1 VTCLGKTAG
10 LTNTWF
16 IVLLLAV
23 AGCTTPPPQSQTQT
37 QTPIQAGLHLS
48 KVGFADL
55 PQWSGVDQVRA
66 QLSFQRS
73 CAVLMTK
80 PGETALAGAGY
91 AGTVADWRPVCDA
104 AKSGS
109 RDFFEKNFT
118 PFAVDGEA
126 LFTGYYEPQ
135 IRGSRTR
142 TGAFQTPV
150 YGLPSDLVRVDLGL
164 FNTKLKG
171 ERISGKVEGRALVPY
186 ADRAQIDTG
195 GIAAAPVLFYTDD
208 AIAFFFLQIQGSGRV
223 VFDDGS
229 NARIAYA
236 GENGQAYTAIGRT
249 LIAEGALTREEV
261 SLQSIRAWLAAHPG
275 RARAV
280 MQTNR
285 SYIFFAEVPV
295 GDPALG
301 STGSLGTNLTPLA
314 SLAVDSRIHALGAPF
329 YVAADGPDPVHDVMV
344 AQDIGGAIRGPARG
358 DMFFGFGAEA
368 ERRAGAMKAPG
379 RLYLLLPNGLAEKIG
394 AGRDYPPNVTQ

>member
-1 VTCLGKTAG
+1 M
-10 LTNTWF
+10 
-16 IVLLLAV
+16 
-23 AGCTTPPPQSQTQT
+23 AGCTTPPPKTQT
-37 QTPIQAGLHLS
+37 QPQPPTQAGLSLS
-48 KVGFADL
+48 KASFADL
-55 PQWSGVDQVRA
+55 PQWRGMDQGGA

-73 CAVLMTK
+73 CAVLMAK
-80 PGETALAGAGY
+80 PGETVLAGAGY
-91 AGTVADWRPVCDA
+91 AGTVADWRGVCDS
-104 AKSGS
+104 AKSGGKIND

-135 IRGSRTR
+135 IQGSRTR
-142 TGAFQTPV
+142 SGAFQTPV
-150 YGLPSDLVRVDLGL
+150 YGPPSDLVRVDLGL
-164 FNTKLKG
+164 FNPKLKG
-171 ERISGKVEGRALVPY
+171 ERVSGKVEGRALVPY
-186 ADRAQIDTG
+186 ADRAEIDTG
-195 GIAAAPVLFYTDD
+195 GIRTAPILFYTDD
-208 AIAFFFLQIQGSGRV
+208 PIAFFFLQIQGSGRV
-223 VFDDGS
+223 VFDDGKT
-229 NARIAYA
+229 ARIAYA

-249 LIAEGALTREEV
+249 LIAEGSLTREEV
-261 SLQSIRAWLAAHPG
+261 SLQSIRAWLAAHPD

-285 SYIFFAEVPV
+285 SYIFFTEVPL

-329 YVAADGPDPVHDVMV
+329 YVAADGPDPVHAVMV

-379 RLYLLLPNGLAEKIG
+379 RLYLLLPNGPAKKIG
-394 AGRDYPPNVTQ
+394 AGRDYPP

>member
-1 VTCLGKTAG
+1 MT
-10 LTNTWF
+10 
-16 IVLLLAV
+16 
-23 AGCTTPPPQSQTQT
+23 GCTTPRPQTQA
-37 QTPIQAGLHLS
+37 PAGLHLS
-48 KVGFADL
+48 KVSFADL
-55 PQWSGVDQVRA
+55 PQWSGADQVRA

-73 CAVLMTK
+73 CAVLMAK
-80 PGETALAGAGY
+80 PDSTVLSGSGY
-91 AGTVADWRPVCDA
+91 AGTVADWRAVCDS
-104 AKSGS
+104 AKGPA

-118 PFAVDGEA
+118 PFAVGGEA

-142 TGAFQTPV
+142 AGAFQTPV
-150 YGLPSDLVRVDLGL
+150 YGLPSDLVRVDLSL

-171 ERISGKVEGRALVPY
+171 EHVSGKVDGHALVPY
-186 ADRAQIDTG
+186 ADRARIDRD
-195 GIAAAPVLFYTDD
+195 GIASAPILFYTDD

-223 VFDDGS
+223 AFDDGS
-229 NARIAYA
+229 AARIAYA

-249 LIAEGALTREEV
+249 LIADGSLAREEV
-261 SLQSIRAWLAAHPG
+261 SLQSIRAWLAAHPD
-275 RARAV
+275 RAQAV

-285 SYIFFAEVPV
+285 SYIFFAEVPLKENIT

-301 STGSLGTNLTPLA
+301 STGSLGTNLAPLA

-329 YVAADGPDPVHDVMV
+329 YVAAEGPDPVHEVMV
-344 AQDIGGAIRGPARG
+344 AQDIGGAIRGAARG
-358 DMFFGFGAEA
+358 DMFFGFGEEA

-394 AGRDYPPNVTQ
+394 AGRDYLP

>member
-1 VTCLGKTAG
+1 
-10 LTNTWF
+10 
-16 IVLLLAV
+16 
-23 AGCTTPPPQSQTQT
+23 
-37 QTPIQAGLHLS
+37 
-48 KVGFADL
+48 
-55 PQWSGVDQVRA
+55 
-66 QLSFQRS
+66 
-73 CAVLMTK
+73 MTK

-91 AGTVADWRPVCDA
+91 AGTVADWRSICDSA
-104 AKSGS
+104 QSGG

-118 PFAVDGEA
+118 PFAVGGEA

-135 IRGSRTR
+135 IRGSRFR

-150 YGLPSDLVRVDLGL
+150 YGLPPDLVRVDLGL
-164 FNTKLKG
+164 FNAKLKG
-171 ERISGKVEGRALVPY
+171 EHVSGKVDGHALVPY

-195 GIAAAPVLFYTDD
+195 GIAGAPILFYTDD

-223 VFDDGS
+223 VFDDGNS
-229 NARIAYA
+229 ARIAYA

-249 LIAEGALTREEV
+249 LIADGSLSREEV
-261 SLQSIRAWLAAHPG
+261 SLQSIRAWLAAHPE

-285 SYIFFAEVPV
+285 SYIFFAEVPM

-329 YVAADGPDPVHDVMV
+329 YVAAEGPDPVHAVMV
-344 AQDIGGAIRGPARG
+344 AQDIGGAIRGAARG
-358 DMFFGFGAEA
+358 DMFFGFGAQA
-368 ERRAGAMKAPG
+368 ERRAGAMKASG
-379 RLYLLLPNGLAEKIG
+379 RLYLLLPKELAEKIG
-394 AGRDYPPNVTQ
+394 AGRDYPPNFPQ